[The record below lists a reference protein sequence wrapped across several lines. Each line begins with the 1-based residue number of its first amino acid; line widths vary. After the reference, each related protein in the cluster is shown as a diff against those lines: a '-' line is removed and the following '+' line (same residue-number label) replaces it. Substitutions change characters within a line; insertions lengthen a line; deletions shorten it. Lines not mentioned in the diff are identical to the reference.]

1 MNQWTQ
7 LTLTRRDRR
16 TRPYDENLRQRGARL
31 GFRVTDVPPK
41 GTCWMCGQD
50 IDIQNRE
57 HIFPSWLQRR
67 FDAQRE
73 VFTPTHFDRFGQTI
87 DKRGNI
93 PASAFVAGEIC
104 QQRCN
109 GGWMSELETEFER
122 TLFSKAAI
130 SPLSDQAKRVIARWF
145 SKTAI
150 VISISQNYRTLVPAK
165 QRRSCTRGV
174 PHGFS
179 VYLADGSSTPQ
190 DRFDFAQGANIISL
204 IPNSSKG
211 IAAHQKKSDQVFAC
225 VIRVDTLVGIVVFAP
240 PGRWA
245 VPEAASVRIWPPSD
259 TAVSLA
265 KLPRIEPIV
274 DGLVLIDRRLEGR

>member
-1 MNQWTQ
+1 
-7 LTLTRRDRR
+7 
-16 TRPYDENLRQRGARL
+16 
-31 GFRVTDVPPK
+31 
-41 GTCWMCGQD
+41 
-50 IDIQNRE
+50 
-57 HIFPSWLQRR
+57 
-67 FDAQRE
+67 
-73 VFTPTHFDRFGQTI
+73 
-87 DKRGNI
+87 
-93 PASAFVAGEIC
+93 
-104 QQRCN
+104 
-109 GGWMSELETEFER
+109 MSELETEFER